1 MHANKLRT
9 VVVLLQTKTRFLL
22 VYQII
27 ICNFALEKTN
37 IRNTT
42 NDVIKTQRFENM
54 IPYCGNCSRKTKKE
68 SLAKGEYY
76 CDILADTPMKGIVT
90 FDTDGT
96 HCVELGIYRPIQKI
110 IFQERTQSDNSII
123 WE

>member
-1 MHANKLRT
+1 
-9 VVVLLQTKTRFLL
+9 
-22 VYQII
+22 
-27 ICNFALEKTN
+27 
-37 IRNTT
+37 
-42 NDVIKTQRFENM
+42 M
-54 IPYCGNCSRKTKKE
+54 IPYCGNCFRKTNKE
-68 SLAKGEYY
+68 GLAKGEYY